1 MAEPAAEPPPAE
13 AEDEEDVANA
23 EAEED
28 FAVGMANAAVD
39 YQAHDTDGDHK
50 LDFDEFCALVRDRE
64 SGDHTEEEL
73 RARFEQLDAD
83 GSGQVDLHEYVRYS
97 LRDALSRSSSRV
109 IDLFKQ
115 WDDDGSGEIEKGE
128 FRKAIK
134 AMGFN
139 FFANDAEIDLVF
151 DDFDI
156 DKSGRLDYKELN
168 KQLRVGA
175 GSLKDPLM
183 QPGAVG
189 LGRTGVKHKLRRK
202 DSSEKLKGTKL
213 RNVHIDLASD
223 KSVQEQLRDILTAN
237 AVRVVDLFREW
248 DEDGDGTVSK
258 KEFGKALRAMG
269 VAAEKADYDA
279 LFDTFDADKSG
290 VLEYSELNRA
300 LRRGGSVQLDP
311 SLQAG
316 SVPIELKAK
325 NKSSRR
331 IEQATRPV
339 QAVQKLKKGAASSP
353 NRGKGGGGGGGSSS
367 REDSPTRQPLA
378 PTGGG
383 EDEQADED
391 DVADGEGEE
400 DFASGMRHAA
410 ADYQAHDTDGDHKL
424 DFDEFCALV
433 RDRES
438 GDHTEEELRA
448 RFEQLDADGS
458 GQVDLHEYVRYSL
471 RDALSRSSSRV
482 IDLFKQWDDDGSGEI
497 EKGEFRKAI
506 KAMGFNFFANDAE
519 IDLVFDDFD
528 IDKSGRL
535 DYKELNKQLRV
546 GAGSLKD
553 PLMQPG
559 AVGLGRTGV
568 KHKLRRKDSSEKLKG
583 TKLRNVHIDLAS
595 DKSVQEQLRDIL
607 TANAVRVVDLFR
619 EWDEDGDGIVTKKE
633 FAVAIK
639 KMGIEADREEVNL
652 LFDVFDSSGDG
663 KLEFSELNRA
673 LRRGS
678 SVQLDPS
685 LQAGSVHIE
694 LTARNKSNSFSGGS
708 SPPRNIRKTTDEL
721 VMEDLWRSLGK
732 NAARLMD
739 LFRRWDTNG
748 DGVIDR
754 KEWLQAIPLIGV
766 RASAEH
772 INRLF
777 DECDADGSGSIEYA
791 ELRSAVREHERKV
804 KEDFKKS
811 GGGAGVRRATAASTR
826 SFGHQREPTQM
837 HPPRPFTDV
846 TKPVPKSRRA
856 KLPPAKLPPLPDA
869 SEGEGGGGR
878 GGEGRGRGRGG
889 GGGGGRRGGERPS
902 RDTAG
907 ESGDPTSG
915 DEAGGGDGTG
925 DGTEDDGDGERLYRQ
940 TRAAGENPFKAMQL
954 ALEAAPLSLRVIDM
968 PASDDWF
975 DAEGKPVH
983 AIGAAA
989 PLGGGVG
996 AAGGAGVRGG
1006 KYGNGGFQRAL
1017 DAAANEET
1025 PGLPGLAGRRGVG
1038 CGGGDA
1044 SSTAGGGLGG
1054 GLLRSSSSRME
1065 LVLREQLDEM
1075 TASTNKAG
1083 RGFLLDQIAEYN
1095 AGGFSSASPLSDP
1108 AEEVEAIRRRRE
1120 LARLEQAEKEEEER
1134 QQRAA
1139 TTLQGGYRGML
1150 TRQGLSAASRNR
1162 VWRFHR
1168 FHVREFDAPEG
1179 KNTARFHVQRNEV
1192 LEIVNVEGG
1201 GRLLLSATD
1210 SDGNLVVEKGVVY
1223 DSSAYAFLKPEDLE
1237 PPPPPHV
1244 PPLPPALQSQLGL
1257 SQSSSVAGAVAGAA
1271 GPQSGVAQPPV
1282 ASTTGN
1288 GPLWSAP
1295 GEYEYVFE
1303 ASPLVEGQP
1312 VQMQVKFRLEITLTG
1327 RDVVSE
1333 PPLPQKLQP
1342 RPKPKQTLAEKRRLL
1357 RGGDPDRPSPIAEG
1371 GVHPPANATAT
1382 AAANPSAPPVAAAA
1396 AATVVPEPAPLARQ
1410 QQDPTP
1416 RLRGDARSTPR
1427 NVDSYSAA
1435 SDAGGDCA
1443 ADYAADYAS
1452 VTDDGHAFSVAYEG
1466 GAVRG
1471 GGGGAGGK
1479 ARRMSGESAASMASR
1494 RAIEHAELVQ
1504 RQQEAA
1510 TYERQQAHLAQLDG
1524 RAALQ
1529 LQRVA
1534 SLPTLGN
1541 NGAGRAGGR
1550 NGAGAEGGGLAASHS
1565 VAACQSACPP
1575 SGAPAGA
1582 YPAALYARYAQAAGY
1597 HPAPAYS
1604 AAAYPH
1610 GYGQPVVYAA
1620 PQPSVSSAASS
1631 QQQQPQQ
1638 QYSASAQA
1646 QAAAL
1651 QQQQQLQAYYAQYY
1665 PQYYQ
1670 AMVQRQQEQYAAAQ
1684 AAQAARR

>member
-1 MAEPAAEPPPAE
+1 MYRPRRFRILSYVNERASRFKCTSVFQARVALVSQRSMAEPAAEPPPAE

-248 DEDGDGTVSK
+248 DEDGDGTVSR

-316 SVPIELKAK
+316 SV
-325 NKSSRR
+325 
-331 IEQATRPV
+331 
-339 QAVQKLKKGAASSP
+339 
-353 NRGKGGGGGGGSSS
+353 
-367 REDSPTRQPLA
+367 
-378 PTGGG
+378 
-383 EDEQADED
+383 
-391 DVADGEGEE
+391 
-400 DFASGMRHAA
+400 
-410 ADYQAHDTDGDHKL
+410 
-424 DFDEFCALV
+424 
-433 RDRES
+433 
-438 GDHTEEELRA
+438 
-448 RFEQLDADGS
+448 
-458 GQVDLHEYVRYSL
+458 
-471 RDALSRSSSRV
+471 
-482 IDLFKQWDDDGSGEI
+482 
-497 EKGEFRKAI
+497 
-506 KAMGFNFFANDAE
+506 
-519 IDLVFDDFD
+519 
-528 IDKSGRL
+528 
-535 DYKELNKQLRV
+535 
-546 GAGSLKD
+546 
-553 PLMQPG
+553 
-559 AVGLGRTGV
+559 
-568 KHKLRRKDSSEKLKG
+568 
-583 TKLRNVHIDLAS
+583 
-595 DKSVQEQLRDIL
+595 
-607 TANAVRVVDLFR
+607 
-619 EWDEDGDGIVTKKE
+619 
-633 FAVAIK
+633 
-639 KMGIEADREEVNL
+639 
-652 LFDVFDSSGDG
+652 
-663 KLEFSELNRA
+663 
-673 LRRGS
+673 
-678 SVQLDPS
+678 
-685 LQAGSVHIE
+685 HIE

-721 VMEDLWRSLGK
+721 VMEDLWRALGK

-989 PLGGGVG
+989 PLGGG
-996 AAGGAGVRGG
+996 
-1006 KYGNGGFQRAL
+1006 
-1017 DAAANEET
+1017 
-1025 PGLPGLAGRRGVG
+1025 GRRRWWRRRARRQARQRRLP
-1038 CGGGDA
+1038 A
-1044 SSTAGGGLGG
+1044 S
-1054 GLLRSSSSRME
+1054 
-1065 LVLREQLDEM
+1065 
-1075 TASTNKAG
+1075 AG
-1083 RGFLLDQIAEYN
+1083 RG
-1095 AGGFSSASPLSDP
+1095 G
-1108 AEEVEAIRRRRE
+1108 
-1120 LARLEQAEKEEEER
+1120 ER
-1134 QQRAA
+1134 
-1139 TTLQGGYRGML
+1139 G
-1150 TRQGLSAASRNR
+1150 
-1162 VWRFHR
+1162 
-1168 FHVREFDAPEG
+1168 D
-1179 KNTARFHVQRNEV
+1179 
-1192 LEIVNVEGG
+1192 
-1201 GRLLLSATD
+1201 
-1210 SDGNLVVEKGVVY
+1210 
-1223 DSSAYAFLKPEDLE
+1223 
-1237 PPPPPHV
+1237 
-1244 PPLPPALQSQLGL
+1244 
-1257 SQSSSVAGAVAGAA
+1257 AGAA
-1271 GPQSGVAQPPV
+1271 GSG
-1282 ASTTGN
+1282 
-1288 GPLWSAP
+1288 
-1295 GEYEYVFE
+1295 GE
-1303 ASPLVEGQP
+1303 A
-1312 VQMQVKFRLEITLTG
+1312 R
-1327 RDVVSE
+1327 
-1333 PPLPQKLQP
+1333 
-1342 RPKPKQTLAEKRRLL
+1342 RRL
-1357 RGGDPDRPSPIAEG
+1357 
-1371 GVHPPANATAT
+1371 
-1382 AAANPSAPPVAAAA
+1382 
-1396 AATVVPEPAPLARQ
+1396 
-1410 QQDPTP
+1410 
-1416 RLRGDARSTPR
+1416 
-1427 NVDSYSAA
+1427 
-1435 SDAGGDCA
+1435 
-1443 ADYAADYAS
+1443 
-1452 VTDDGHAFSVAYEG
+1452 
-1466 GAVRG
+1466 
-1471 GGGGAGGK
+1471 
-1479 ARRMSGESAASMASR
+1479 RRR
-1494 RAIEHAELVQ
+1494 
-1504 RQQEAA
+1504 
-1510 TYERQQAHLAQLDG
+1510 
-1524 RAALQ
+1524 
-1529 LQRVA
+1529 
-1534 SLPTLGN
+1534 
-1541 NGAGRAGGR
+1541 
-1550 NGAGAEGGGLAASHS
+1550 
-1565 VAACQSACPP
+1565 
-1575 SGAPAGA
+1575 
-1582 YPAALYARYAQAAGY
+1582 
-1597 HPAPAYS
+1597 
-1604 AAAYPH
+1604 
-1610 GYGQPVVYAA
+1610 
-1620 PQPSVSSAASS
+1620 
-1631 QQQQPQQ
+1631 
-1638 QYSASAQA
+1638 
-1646 QAAAL
+1646 
-1651 QQQQQLQAYYAQYY
+1651 
-1665 PQYYQ
+1665 
-1670 AMVQRQQEQYAAAQ
+1670 
-1684 AAQAARR
+1684 